1 MLEVTNLHFNYRFQK
16 PLFSGLDL
24 KLSGGSLAGLL
35 GLNGAGKTTFLKLLC
50 GLQQPG
56 QGSCRLN
63 GRCTSAR
70 NLETLRDLFFVTEE
84 TELPALSLRD
94 YEARYAPF
102 YPRFDPEQF
111 RFNLETLRLDPTS
124 KKKLSSCSLGEK
136 RKSLIAFALAT
147 NTSLLLLDEPTN
159 GLDIPAKVALRRLL
173 AGAVNEERTILLST
187 HQIREIGLLLD
198 PVVILDGGKILL
210 NANVIDLSKRLSF
223 SIEAVEPTAGSCIYA
238 EVGQGGWHAVRENT
252 DGNETQPDL
261 ELLFNAVLANPQRFA
276 ELLPSPAVAAL

>member
-1 MLEVTNLHFNYRFQK
+1 MLEVADLHFNYRFQK
-16 PLFSGLDL
+16 PLFNGLDL

-50 GLQQPG
+50 GLQRPG

-102 YPRFDPEQF
+102 YPRFDTEQF
-111 RFNLETLRLDPTS
+111 RFNLEALRLDPMS

-136 RKSLIAFALAT
+136 RKFLIAFALAA

-198 PVVILDGGKILL
+198 PVVILDGGRVLL
-210 NANVIDLSKRLSF
+210 NASIVELSKRLSF
-223 SIEAVEPTAGSCIYA
+223 SVEAIEPKAESCIHA
-238 EVGQGGWHAVRENT
+238 EAGQGGWHVVRENT
-252 DGNETQPDL
+252 DGQETQPDL
-261 ELLFNAVLANPQRFA
+261 ELLFTAVLANSQRFA
-276 ELLPSPAVAAL
+276 TLFSSPAPAL